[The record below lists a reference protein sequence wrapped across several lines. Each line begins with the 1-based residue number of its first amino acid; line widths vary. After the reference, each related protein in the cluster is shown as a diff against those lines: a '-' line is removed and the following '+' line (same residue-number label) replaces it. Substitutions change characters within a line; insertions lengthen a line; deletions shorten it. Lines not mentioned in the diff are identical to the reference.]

1 MKHYKTR
8 DNAEME
14 PMTSY
19 SKTSQTRTTEKVA
32 QGGGTHTV
40 HKIGGTSMSNIEV
53 VFDNILIGDRK
64 GDALYN
70 RIFVVSAYGGI
81 TDMLLENKKTG
92 EPGVFAL
99 YAGSENDWAWG
110 DALSRVQS
118 HMLELNADAFDDE
131 ADRKLADRFVQ
142 ERVEGVRSCLI
153 DLQRICGYG
162 HFKLKEHLMTV
173 REMISGIGEAH
184 SAHNTMLLLRR
195 RGVNAEFVDLSGWR
209 ESESMSLEDRIHDA
223 FADINVETVMP
234 IVTGYTQAADGLMGL
249 YGRGYSEVTFSA
261 IACATGAKE
270 AVIHK
275 EFHLSSADPRI
286 VGADKVQPI
295 GRTNYDVADQL
306 SNMGMEAIH
315 PRAAKGLRQ
324 QGIPLRIVNTFE
336 PNHPGTVID
345 ESWTPDE
352 ARIEIITGLENA
364 FEVEVF
370 DQDMVGIPGSGE
382 IALTAFRRFKVPLV
396 SWSMNANTMTFYV
409 SAPMKQLRRVI
420 ENIQKHQPGAE
431 IQTRKVDI
439 VSAIGANLRA
449 KNILGDAISAIESSD
464 LELLA
469 THVSGRGVD
478 IQLAFADGSY
488 AEAVELLHKALIED
502 TGYDL
507 PDAKKSAA

>member
-1 MKHYKTR
+1 MTR
-8 DNAEME
+8 KM
-14 PMTSY
+14 
-19 SKTSQTRTTEKVA
+19 SQGSAGDIGSEGQKA
-32 QGGGTHTV
+32 HTV
-40 HKIGGTSMSNIEV
+40 HKIGGTSMSDIDV
-53 VFDNILIGDRK
+53 VFNNILIGNRK
-64 GDALYN
+64 GNALYN

-209 ESESMSLEDRIHDA
+209 ESESMSLEDRIRGA
-223 FADINVETVMP
+223 FADIDVRKVLP
-234 IVTGYTQAADGLMGL
+234 IVTGYTQAADGLMGI

-261 IACATGAKE
+261 IACVTGAKE

-286 VGADKVQPI
+286 VGAGKVQPI

-336 PNHPGTVID
+336 PEHPGTVID
-345 ESWTPDE
+345 ENWTPEE
-352 ARIEIITGLENA
+352 ARVEIVTGLENA
-364 FEVEVF
+364 FEVEIF

-382 IALTAFRRFKVPLV
+382 IALTAFRRFKLPLV
-396 SWSMNANTMTFYV
+396 SWSMNANTMSFYV
-409 SAPMKQLRRVI
+409 SAPMKQIRRVI
-420 ENIQKHQPGAE
+420 ENIQKHQPGAD

-439 VSAIGANLRA
+439 VSAIGANLRG
-449 KNILGDAISAIESSD
+449 KNLLGDAISAIESSE

-469 THVSGRGVD
+469 SHVTGRGVD
-478 IQLAFADGSY
+478 IQFAFPDGSY
-488 AEAVELLHKALIED
+488 NQAVEILHKALIENAD
-502 TGYDL
+502 CKL
-507 PDAKKSAA
+507 VEAKRSAA

>member
-1 MKHYKTR
+1 
-8 DNAEME
+8 
-14 PMTSY
+14 MTS
-19 SKTSQTRTTEKVA
+19 KTMPPAHNGEATKDRRS
-32 QGGGTHTV
+32 HSV
-40 HKIGGTSMSNIEV
+40 HKIGGTSMSNIEA
-53 VFDNILIGDRK
+53 VFDNILIGGRK
-64 GDALYN
+64 NEELYN

-81 TDMLLENKKTG
+81 TDLLLENKKTG

-118 HMLELNADAFDDE
+118 RMLEINADAFDDE

-209 ESESMSLEDRIHDA
+209 ESESMSLEDRIRDA
-223 FADINVETVMP
+223 FVDIDVQTVMP
-234 IVTGYTQAADGLMGL
+234 IVTGYTQAADGLMGI

-261 IACATGAKE
+261 IACVTSANE

-345 ESWTPDE
+345 ESWTPEE
-352 ARIEIITGLENA
+352 ARIEIVTGLENA
-364 FEVEVF
+364 FEIEVF

-382 IALTAFRRFKVPLV
+382 VALTAFRRFKVPLV
-396 SWSMNANTMTFYV
+396 SWSMNANTMSFYV
-409 SAPMKQLRRVI
+409 SAPMKQVRRVI
-420 ENIQKHQPGAE
+420 ENIQKHQPGAD
-431 IQTRKVDI
+431 IQTRKIDI

-449 KNILGDAISAIESSD
+449 KNILGEAISAIEKSNLD
-464 LELLA
+464 LLA

-478 IQLAFADGSY
+478 IQFAFPDGSY
-488 AEAVELLHKALIED
+488 TEAVEILHQALIEN
-502 TGYDL
+502 TGYEL
-507 PDAKKSAA
+507 IDAKKTAA

>member
-1 MKHYKTR
+1 MTIQETTQ
-8 DNAEME
+8 NTAE
-14 PMTSY
+14 P
-19 SKTSQTRTTEKVA
+19 VA
-32 QGGGTHTV
+32 HIKSGTHTV
-40 HKIGGTSMSNIEV
+40 HKIGGTSMTDIDT

-64 GDALYN
+64 GEDLYN

-92 EPGVFAL
+92 EPGVYGL
-99 YAGSENDWAWG
+99 YAGSDNDWAWG
-110 DALSRVQS
+110 DALSRVQD
-118 HMLELNADAFDDE
+118 HMLKLNAGAFGDE

-142 ERVEGVRSCLI
+142 ERVEGVRNCLI

-162 HFKLKEHLMTV
+162 HFKLEEHLMTV

-209 ESESMSLEDRIHDA
+209 ESESMSLEDRIREG
-223 FADINVETVMP
+223 FNDIDVTKVLP
-234 IVTGYTQAADGLMGL
+234 IVTGYTQAADGLMGI

-261 IACATGAKE
+261 VACVTGARE

-275 EFHLSSADPRI
+275 EFHLSSADPKI
-286 VGADKVQPI
+286 VGIDKVQPI

-336 PNHPGTVID
+336 PEHPGTVID
-345 ESWTPDE
+345 EDWTPDDS
-352 ARIEIITGLENA
+352 RIEIVTGLENA
-364 FEVEVF
+364 IEVEVF
-370 DQDMVGIPGSGE
+370 DQDMVGIPGAGE
-382 IALTAFRRFKVPLV
+382 DAVAAFRRFKLPLV
-396 SWSMNANTMTFYV
+396 SWSLNANTMTFYV
-409 SAPMKQLRRVI
+409 TASLKQVRRVI
-420 ENIQKHQPGAE
+420 EVIQRRQPEAS

-439 VSAIGANLRA
+439 VSAIGANVRD
-449 KNILGDAISAIESSD
+449 KGILESAVSALSGSD

-469 THVSGRGVD
+469 THASGRGVD
-478 IQLAFADGSY
+478 IQFMFADGSY
-488 AEAVELLHKALIED
+488 DNAVKLLHEALVEKQ
-502 TGYDL
+502 TSVA
-507 PDAKKSAA
+507 PDIPNPAANEQTAAARAAA

>member
-1 MKHYKTR
+1 MPPAHNGEATKDRRSH
-8 DNAEME
+8 
-14 PMTSY
+14 S
-19 SKTSQTRTTEKVA
+19 
-32 QGGGTHTV
+32 V
-40 HKIGGTSMSNIEV
+40 HKIGGTSMSNIEA
-53 VFDNILIGDRK
+53 VFDNILIGGRK
-64 GDALYN
+64 NEELYN

-81 TDMLLENKKTG
+81 TDLLLENKKTG

-118 HMLELNADAFDDE
+118 RMLEINADAFDDE

-209 ESESMSLEDRIHDA
+209 ESESMSLEDRIRDA
-223 FADINVETVMP
+223 FVDIDVQTVMP
-234 IVTGYTQAADGLMGL
+234 IVTGYTQAADGLMGI

-261 IACATGAKE
+261 IACVTSAKE

-345 ESWTPDE
+345 ESWTPEE
-352 ARIEIITGLENA
+352 ARIEIVTGLENA
-364 FEVEVF
+364 FEIEVF

-382 IALTAFRRFKVPLV
+382 VALTAFRRFKVPLV
-396 SWSMNANTMTFYV
+396 SWSMNANTMSFYV
-409 SAPMKQLRRVI
+409 SAPMKQVRRVI
-420 ENIQKHQPGAE
+420 ENIQKHQPGAD
-431 IQTRKVDI
+431 IQTRKIDI

-449 KNILGDAISAIESSD
+449 KNILGEAISAIEKSNLD
-464 LELLA
+464 LLA

-478 IQLAFADGSY
+478 IQFAFPDGSY
-488 AEAVELLHKALIED
+488 TEAVEILHQALIEN
-502 TGYDL
+502 TGYEL
-507 PDAKKSAA
+507 IDAKKTAA

>member
-1 MKHYKTR
+1 MISNQSPASKSAKI
-8 DNAEME
+8 AEE
-14 PMTSY
+14 R
-19 SKTSQTRTTEKVA
+19 K
-32 QGGGTHTV
+32 THTV

-64 GDALYN
+64 AEALYN
-70 RIFVVSAYGGI
+70 RIFVVSAYGGV
-81 TDMLLENKKTG
+81 TDLLLENKKTG

-110 DALSRVQS
+110 DALSKVQS

-195 RGVNAEFVDLSGWR
+195 RGN
-209 ESESMSLEDRIHDA
+209 A
-223 FADINVETVMP
+223 FADIDVKKVLP
-234 IVTGYTQAADGLMGL
+234 IVTGYTQAADGLMGI

-261 IACATGAKE
+261 IACVTGAKE

-336 PNHPGTVID
+336 PDHPGTVID
-345 ESWTPDE
+345 ESWKPDE
-352 ARIEIITGLENA
+352 ARIEIVTGLENA

-382 IALTAFRRFKVPLV
+382 IPLTAFRRFKVPLV
-396 SWSMNANTMTFYV
+396 SWSMNANTMSFYV
-409 SAPMKQLRRVI
+409 SAPLKQIRRVI
-420 ENIQKHQPGAE
+420 ENIQKHQPGAD

-449 KNILGDAISAIESSD
+449 KNLLGSAISAIESSD

-478 IQLAFADGSY
+478 IQFAFPDGSY
-488 AEAVELLHKALIED
+488 NEAVEILHKALIEKA
-502 TGYDL
+502 GYDL
-507 PDAKKSAA
+507 IDAKRSAA

>member
-1 MKHYKTR
+1 
-8 DNAEME
+8 
-14 PMTSY
+14 
-19 SKTSQTRTTEKVA
+19 
-32 QGGGTHTV
+32 
-40 HKIGGTSMSNIEV
+40 MSNIEA
-53 VFDNILIGDRK
+53 VFDNILIGGRK
-64 GDALYN
+64 PEELYN

-81 TDMLLENKKTG
+81 TDLLLENKKTG

-118 HMLELNADAFDDE
+118 HMLEINADAFDDE

-209 ESESMSLEDRIHDA
+209 ESESMSLEDRIRDA
-223 FADINVETVMP
+223 FVDIDVQTVMP
-234 IVTGYTQAADGLMGL
+234 IVTGYTQAADGLMGI

-261 IACATGAKE
+261 VACVTGANE

-286 VGADKVQPI
+286 VNADKVQPI

-336 PNHPGTVID
+336 PNHPGTVIE
-345 ESWTPDE
+345 ESWTPEE
-352 ARIEIITGLENA
+352 ARIEIVTGLENA
-364 FEVEVF
+364 FEIEVF

-382 IALTAFRRFKVPLV
+382 VALTAFRRFKVPLV
-396 SWSMNANTMTFYV
+396 SWSMNANTMSFYV

-420 ENIQKHQPGAE
+420 ENIQKHQPGAD

-449 KNILGDAISAIESSD
+449 KNILGDAISAIENSN
-464 LELLA
+464 LNLLA
-469 THVSGRGVD
+469 THVSGRSVD
-478 IQLAFADGSY
+478 IQFAFPDGSY
-488 AEAVELLHKALIED
+488 TEAVRILHKALIEN

-507 PDAKKSAA
+507 VDAKKSAA

>member
-1 MKHYKTR
+1 MTR
-8 DNAEME
+8 KMSEASAGDRAA
-14 PMTSY
+14 
-19 SKTSQTRTTEKVA
+19 KGEKA
-32 QGGGTHTV
+32 HTV
-40 HKIGGTSMSNIEV
+40 HKIGGTSMSDIDV
-53 VFDNILIGDRK
+53 VFDNILIGNRK

-195 RGVNAEFVDLSGWR
+195 KGVNAEFVDLSGWR
-209 ESESMSLEDRIHDA
+209 ESESMSLEDRIRDA
-223 FADINVETVMP
+223 FVDIDVKKVLP
-234 IVTGYTQAADGLMGL
+234 IVTGYTQAADGLMGI

-261 IACATGAKE
+261 IACVTDAKE

-286 VGADKVQPI
+286 VGTDKVRPI
-295 GRTNYDVADQL
+295 GQTNYDVADQL

-324 QGIPLRIVNTFE
+324 QGIPLRILNTFE
-336 PNHPGTVID
+336 PEHPGTVID
-345 ESWTPDE
+345 ESWTPEE
-352 ARIEIITGLENA
+352 ARVEIITGLENA
-364 FEVEVF
+364 FEVEIF

-396 SWSMNANTMTFYV
+396 SWSMNANTMSFYV
-409 SAPMKQLRRVI
+409 SAPMKQIRRVI
-420 ENIQKHQPGAE
+420 ENIQKHQPGAD

-439 VSAIGANLRA
+439 VSAIGANLRG
-449 KNILGDAISAIESSD
+449 KNLLGDAISAIESSD

-469 THVSGRGVD
+469 SHVTGRGVD
-478 IQLAFADGSY
+478 IQFAFPDGSY
-488 AEAVELLHKALIED
+488 NQAVEILHKALIENANCK
-502 TGYDL
+502 L
-507 PDAKKSAA
+507 VEAKRSAA

>member
-1 MKHYKTR
+1 MRGDGK
-8 DNAEME
+8 
-14 PMTSY
+14 PMTSKTIPT
-19 SKTSQTRTTEKVA
+19 SKSGEAAENRKA
-32 QGGGTHTV
+32 HTV
-40 HKIGGTSMSNIEV
+40 HKIGGTSMSNIEA

-64 GDALYN
+64 PDALYN
-70 RIFVVSAYGGI
+70 RIFVVSAYGGV
-81 TDMLLENKKTG
+81 TDLLLENKKTG

-99 YAGSENDWAWG
+99 YAGSENNWAWG
-110 DALSRVQS
+110 DALSKVQS
-118 HMLELNADAFDDE
+118 HMLDLNASAFNDE

-162 HFKLKEHLMTV
+162 HFKLNEHLMTV

-209 ESESMSLEDRIHDA
+209 ESESMSLEGRVRDA
-223 FADINVETVMP
+223 FADIDVATVMP
-234 IVTGYTQAADGLMGL
+234 VVTGYTQAADGLMGI

-261 IACATGAKE
+261 IACAIGAEE
-270 AVIHK
+270 AIIHK
-275 EFHLSSADPRI
+275 EFHLSSADPRV
-286 VGADKVQPI
+286 VGAGKVQPI

-345 ESWTPDE
+345 EKWIPEE
-352 ARIEIITGLENA
+352 ARIEIVTGRENV

-382 IALTAFRRFKVPLV
+382 VALTAFRRFKVSLV
-396 SWSMNANTMTFYV
+396 SWSMNANTMSFYV
-409 SAPMKQLRRVI
+409 SAPMKQIRRVI
-420 ENIQKHQPGAE
+420 ENIQKYQPGAD

-439 VSAIGANLRA
+439 ISAIGANLRA
-449 KNILGDAISAIESSD
+449 NAILGDAISAIEKSN

-469 THVSGRGVD
+469 MHVSGRGVD
-478 IQLAFADGSY
+478 IQFAFPDGSY
-488 AEAVELLHKALIED
+488 MEAIKVLHKALIENSGRGLME
-502 TGYDL
+502 TN
-507 PDAKKSAA
+507 KSAA